1 MEPLESKETES
12 RRYHPPG
19 RHNPLWRHNL
29 LWRNMGESVIYS
41 LIAGGVFVY
50 LLFSYGLASRAA
62 LWTDYLFFG
71 LTACGAAVIGG
82 LAFGFLRGYR
92 LRGRL
97 EDLTEAMRQLETG
110 SLGPPLPEMGDDEIG
125 RLARQ
130 LERIRRKWEE
140 QVMSLQRLTA
150 SLADMETRARMNA
163 ALEERQRLA
172 RELHDS
178 VSQQLFAISMTATA
192 VRRTLDQ
199 DFERA
204 RRQVELIEEMA
215 AAAQSEMRA
224 LLLHL
229 RPVQLAGKPL
239 ALAVRELVAEMR
251 AKVPMEIAL
260 DIDEDLPLNRGVENH
275 LFRLLQEAMSN
286 TFRHARAS
294 RMEIFLK
301 RRGDAVQLLVQD
313 NGVGFDPRAKRQTS
327 YGLTNMEERVNELG
341 GSLHIASAPG
351 KGTRVDIRVPLVKGD
366 APPGTAAG
374 GDAQA
379 EVPVRSV
386 AGGEAS
392 AVPSADGDARAEA
405 PAAEAAGG
413 KSPGEA
419 QRVEGA
425 GGETPSDAPAGVP
438 PAGAAGGGAHGGAP
452 VAQDAGGMTNP
463 DAAGG
468 TNHAEGGK
476 APREGG

>member
-1 MEPLESKETES
+1 MEPLESKETDN
-12 RRYHPPG
+12 RRH
-19 RHNPLWRHNL
+19 HLWRHNL
-29 LWRNMGESVIYS
+29 LWRHMGESVIYS
-41 LIAGGVFVY
+41 LIAGGLFVY

-62 LWTDYLFFG
+62 HWTDYLVFG
-71 LTACGAAVIGG
+71 LSACGVAVIGG
-82 LAFGFLRGYR
+82 AAFGFLRGYR
-92 LRGRL
+92 IRGRL
-97 EDLTEAMRQLETG
+97 DDLTEAMRQLETG
-110 SLGPPLPEMGDDEIG
+110 NLGPPLPDMGDDEIG

-130 LERIRRKWEE
+130 LERIRRKWED
-140 QVMSLQRLTA
+140 QVTSLQRLTA

-239 ALAVRELVAEMR
+239 ALAVRELVEEMR
-251 AKVPMEIAL
+251 AKVPLEIAL

-294 RMEIFLK
+294 RMEISLR
-301 RRGDAVQLLVQD
+301 RRGEAVQLLVQD

-341 GSLHIASAPG
+341 GSLQIASAPG
-351 KGTRVDIRVPLVKGD
+351 KGTRVDIRIPLVKGD
-366 APPGTAAG
+366 ATAG
-374 GDAQA
+374 
-379 EVPVRSV
+379 
-386 AGGEAS
+386 
-392 AVPSADGDARAEA
+392 
-405 PAAEAAGG
+405 PAT
-413 KSPGEA
+413 
-419 QRVEGA
+419 
-425 GGETPSDAPAGVP
+425 GGETPAAAPA
-438 PAGAAGGGAHGGAP
+438 AGAADGDTG
-452 VAQDAGGMTNP
+452 AQDAGDMIIP
-463 DAAGG
+463 DAAGDTG
-468 TNHAEGGK
+468 NAEGGK
-476 APREGG
+476 TPREGG